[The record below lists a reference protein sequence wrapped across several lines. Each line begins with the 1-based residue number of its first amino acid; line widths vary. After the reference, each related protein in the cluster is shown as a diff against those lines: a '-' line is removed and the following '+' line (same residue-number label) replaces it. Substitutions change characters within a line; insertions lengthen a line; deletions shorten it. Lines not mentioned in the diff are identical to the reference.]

1 MEILKEYSLL
11 FPRGVAAGRK
21 PQRSAWL
28 LAVQARPVSE
38 VSHSAQGLQPPLGAR
53 WATAVL
59 RRAPQLTDPIEE
71 NRGPGTQRR
80 DPGQRR
86 TKRIKPHRRQTGG
99 ARKPQRTARLR
110 AARPGPALPRRPQG
124 PSGATRRL
132 PAAPRR
138 TELRAALRLPCGPP
152 LTYRLA
158 GAAPPQAAARQD
170 KGANRRCRTAPPQS
184 AEVRAAGR
192 ALTRALR
199 RGAVRRADVRRA
211 AVAAG

>member
-110 AARPGPALPRRPQG
+110 AARPGPSQAAAGSIRRHPPPSRGSQTDGAPRCASPSLRPAAHLPPRRGRSASGRRPPGQRRQPPLPHG
-124 PSGATRRL
+124 AAAKRRGESCRKGADSRFTARRGATR
-132 PAAPRR
+132 
-138 TELRAALRLPCGPP
+138 
-152 LTYRLA
+152 
-158 GAAPPQAAARQD
+158 
-170 KGANRRCRTAPPQS
+170 
-184 AEVRAAGR
+184 
-192 ALTRALR
+192 
-199 RGAVRRADVRRA
+199 
-211 AVAAG
+211 